1 MHSKSKPGG
10 SDEMAKSE
18 SLGEGEGEG
27 EGRADGRKW
36 WNTRAMVATGGY
48 KNRRGGVGAHLLRY

>member
-1 MHSKSKPGG
+1 
-10 SDEMAKSE
+10 MAKSK

-36 WNTRAMVATGGY
+36 WNTRAMVDGWLQKIEGD
-48 KNRRGGVGAHLLRY
+48 GVGAHLLRY